1 MATVK
6 RGALTPAE
14 RKRQNVIKAA
24 PLEGRKHN
32 GELTRKAKSA
42 INKARLR
49 EVNKVVYK
57 AVKDQVA
64 AHTKDLP
71 RKVGIDVAPKVKVR
85 ASKFTIQALKADW
98 PYTDE
103 LDAQLFQLLSTG
115 SSLDTISKLEGMPPL
130 WIILGWLA
138 DETHKLSST
147 YTRARKM
154 VIPLYEDRALDIA
167 LNPKVGVIKTKRQVL
182 DKSGNVVDTTEIREG
197 DNVERAK
204 LALGAYQWALG
215 WMVPKKHGRAAMQ
228 QEDKPNEQLNA
239 LFESLKAGP
248 SRGAADD

>member
-1 MATVK
+1 MTAAKKQSKGV
-6 RGALTPAE
+6 PAHPAGE
-14 RKRQNVIKAA
+14 RKY
-24 PLEGRKHN
+24 N
-32 GELTRKAKSA
+32 GELTRKARKI
-42 INKARLR
+42 INKERLR
-49 EVNKVVYK
+49 EVNKVMYK

-71 RKVGIDVAPKVKVR
+71 RKTSVDVAPKVKVR
-85 ASKFTIQALKADW
+85 ASKFTIQELKADW

-138 DETHKLSST
+138 DATHKLNTT
-147 YTRARKM
+147 YTRARNM

-167 LNPKVGVIKTKRQVL
+167 LNPKCGTIKVKRQAL
-182 DKSGNVVDTTEIREG
+182 TKDGKIVDLEETREG

-204 LALGAYQWALG
+204 LAFGAYQWALG
-215 WMVPKKHGRAAMQ
+215 WMVPKKHGKQATQDA
-228 QEDKPNEQLNA
+228 DKPNEQLEA
-239 LFESLKAGP
+239 LFQSLKAGP
-248 SRGAADD
+248 KDTVDD

>member
-1 MATVK
+1 MAAAKQV
-6 RGALTPAE
+6 RGAKPLT
-14 RKRQNVIKAA
+14 VKAA
-24 PLEGRKHN
+24 PVKARKDAPVEGRKYN
-32 GELTRKAKSA
+32 GELTHKAKRV
-42 INKARLR
+42 INKARNA
-49 EVNKVVYK
+49 EVKAIMYK

-71 RKVGIDVAPKVKVR
+71 HKLGADVAPKVKVR

-115 SSLDTISKLEGMPPL
+115 SSLDTISRLEGMPPL
-130 WIILGWLA
+130 WVILGWLA
-138 DETHKLSST
+138 DETHKLNST

-167 LNPKVGVIKTKRQVL
+167 LNPKLGIVKVKRQAL
-182 DKSGNVVDTTEIREG
+182 TKDGEVVDLEETRES

-228 QEDKPNEQLNA
+228 ADDKPNEQLES
-239 LFESLKAGP
+239 LFQSLKAGP
-248 SRGAADD
+248 VQ